1 MFAKVA
7 IYVAGMLL
15 AATISAAFGA
25 GGMYFWLQNRITDAQ
40 NVQLSAE
47 LKQIADAAP
56 RIAASVQAL
65 TRLKDTT
72 ELLNQQ
78 VKQYA
83 PQIAELRACV
93 LSDQLRSV
101 YADRAAAY
109 NSSAAGI
116 EAGSVRKRDH

>member
-1 MFAKVA
+1 M
-7 IYVAGMLL
+7 IL
-15 AATISAAFGA
+15 ASVISAAFGA
-25 GGMYFWLQNRITDAQ
+25 GGMYFYLQNRITGKQ
-40 NVQLSAE
+40 NAQLSAE

-93 LSDQLRSV
+93 LSDQLRRV
-101 YADRAAAY
+101 YEDRAAAY
-109 NSSAAGI
+109 NSSAAGS